1 MKSPEEIVSKAIQHF
16 CAYRERS
23 QQEVRDKL
31 YDMGLHQREVENTI
45 ADLISKGFLNEER
58 FAKAFAGGKFRI
70 NGWGKIKIRSA
81 LVQKKV
87 SPKCIE
93 LGLDSIDERDYFAS
107 LKKILNQKM
116 KSGKEKNTFILKS
129 KAARFALSR
138 GFESELV
145 WGILGEPEDGG

>member
-31 YDMGLHQREVENTI
+31 YDMGLHQREVESTI

-58 FAKAFAGGKFRI
+58 FARAFAGGKFRI
-70 NGWGKIKIRSA
+70 NGWGKIKIRNA
-81 LVQKKV
+81 LIQKKV

-93 LGLDSIDERDYFAS
+93 LGLDSIDKRDYSVS
-107 LKKILNQKM
+107 LKKILAQKI
-116 KSGKEKNTFILKS
+116 KAGKEKNIFILKN

-138 GFESELV
+138 GFEPELV
-145 WGILGEPEDGG
+145 WEILGEAEE

>member
-16 CAYRERS
+16 CVYRERS

-31 YDMGLHQREVENTI
+31 YSMGLYQREVESTI

-58 FAKAFAGGKFRI
+58 FARAFAGGKFRI
-70 NGWGKIKIRSA
+70 NGWGKIKIRNA

-93 LGLDSIDERDYFAS
+93 LGLESIDERDYSAS
-107 LKKILNQKM
+107 LKKILSQKM
-116 KSGKEKNTFILKS
+116 KPGKEKNIFILKN

-138 GFESELV
+138 GFEPELV
-145 WGILGEPEDGG
+145 WEILGEAGEE

>member
-1 MKSPEEIVSKAIQHF
+1 MKSTEEIVSKAIRHF

-45 ADLISKGFLNEER
+45 ANLISQGFLNEER

-70 NGWGKIKIRSA
+70 NGWGKIKIRNA
-81 LVQKKV
+81 LIQKKV
-87 SPKCIE
+87 SPQCIK
-93 LGLDSIDERDYFAS
+93 LGLNSIDDRDYSAS
-107 LKKILNQKM
+107 LKKILNQKL
-116 KSGKEKNTFILKS
+116 KSAEKNIYIKKN

-138 GFESELV
+138 GFEPELV
-145 WGILGEPEDGG
+145 WGILGEPGEE